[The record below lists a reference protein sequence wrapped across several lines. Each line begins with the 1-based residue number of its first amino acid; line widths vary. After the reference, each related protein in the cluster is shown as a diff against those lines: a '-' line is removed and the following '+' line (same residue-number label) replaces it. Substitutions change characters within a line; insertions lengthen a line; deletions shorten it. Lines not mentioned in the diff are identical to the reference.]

1 MSDAELL
8 EVRMCDLN
16 LSLKNSFLAPRL
28 RQLSDELAERGL
40 AFRPHVWFSDEWF
53 SPDGVPGI
61 AIPFYLGHPRLM
73 RLERNQMLDV
83 EGGTSE
89 WCMKILRHEAGHAI
103 DTAYRLRRRK
113 SYREVFGRVSTPYP
127 SYYRPK
133 PYSRDFVL
141 HLDMWYSQSHPTE
154 DFAETFAVW
163 LRPRSRWRA
172 QYKDWPALAKLEYV
186 NETMAGLTS
195 QKPLVRTRVCIDPLS
210 SLTKTL
216 GEHYRQRRQHYSVDY
231 PSFYDRDLKR
241 IFSDRPEAQGN
252 PTAAMFL
259 RKIRRELRR
268 CVSKWTAEN
277 QYTIDQVLSEMID
290 RSRDLKL
297 RLARSEDETKQD
309 MMVLLTVQT
318 MNFLHE
324 GYHRVAL

>member
-8 EVRMCDLN
+8 EVRMCDLD

-186 NETMAGLTS
+186 NETMAGLTH

-216 GEHYRQRRQHYSVDY
+216 GEHYQQRRQYYSVDY

-241 IFSDRPEAQGN
+241 IFTDRPEAHGN

-259 RKIRRELRR
+259 RKIRGELRR

-297 RLARSEDETKQD
+297 RLARSEEETKQD